1 MCRDISFRLFVLEI
15 TTNKRKRGSYFALQ
29 HTRPSSEKFYVSR
42 LAIAVAVLFGFYYSD
57 IIISLCVY
65 PSINP

>member
-29 HTRPSSEKFYVSR
+29 HTRLSSEKVYVSR

>member
-29 HTRPSSEKFYVSR
+29 HTRLSSEKFYVSR

>member
-29 HTRPSSEKFYVSR
+29 HMRLSSEKFYVSR